1 VGLHLGVRE
10 RGKKRERG
18 EGEGEKKVENQ
29 ERPDGANPTQT
40 GQLFTS
46 VENQFKGNHPIIVL
60 TK

>member
-1 VGLHLGVRE
+1 MRE

-60 TK
+60 IK